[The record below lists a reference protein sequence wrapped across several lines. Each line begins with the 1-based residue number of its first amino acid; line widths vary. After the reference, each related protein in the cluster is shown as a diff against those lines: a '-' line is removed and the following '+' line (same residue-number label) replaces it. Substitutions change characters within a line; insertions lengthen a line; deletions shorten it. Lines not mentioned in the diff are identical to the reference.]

1 MRPSALQPKFFGS
14 GHPSSLAQ
22 LVSRLGLL
30 GPWVSVVGW
39 PYGNQC
45 RMDAFY
51 LAHFFGENIYDFVGS
66 ADGRHPE
73 SALIYN
79 LFVQLV
85 ICS

>member
-22 LVSRLGLL
+22 LVSRLGHLDR
-30 GPWVSVVGW
+30 WVSVVGW

-51 LAHFFGENIYDFVGS
+51 LAHFLGKIYMILLGVLMAVTRS
-66 ADGRHPE
+66 QH
-73 SALIYN
+73 SYTIY
-79 LFVQLV
+79 L
-85 ICS
+85 CS